1 MLRGQRVVL
10 QPIEPEHLPNYV
22 RWLADPDVLAYF
34 GPYRPMN
41 LAQEQ
46 AWYARQNED
55 PSTVIFACDYE
66 GRHIGG
72 GGFGNLNHAN
82 HSAEVGLFIGE
93 KSLWDQ
99 GLGKDMLATL
109 VAYGFDYLNLHRI
122 YRCASDKL
130 RRRAAAASAG
140 MSRCGSASI
149 SKPTMNLRT
158 VAERS
163 SGG

>member
-22 RWLADPDVLAYF
+22 PWLADPDVLAYF

-72 GGFGNLNHAN
+72 G
-82 HSAEVGLFIGE
+82 
-93 KSLWDQ
+93 
-99 GLGKDMLATL
+99 
-109 VAYGFDYLNLHRI
+109 
-122 YRCASDKL
+122 
-130 RRRAAAASAG
+130 ASA
-140 MSRCGSASI
+140 I
-149 SKPTMNLRT
+149 
-158 VAERS
+158 
-163 SGG
+163 